1 MVNSKH
7 ILYVENELFQFISLF
22 GSNGEL
28 SNVKLAFR
36 HFKSKRISAKEFK
49 KHICFYSV
57 QSCRN
62 ILNDKSKI
70 TQRFS
75 KILNSTMEDSN
86 QRRITKKQVYS
97 IVDDLYHYKKYYKS
111 NQHEYGEYNE
121 NKIFNEQ

>member
-36 HFKSKRISAKEFK
+36 RFKSKRMSAKEFK
-49 KHICFYSV
+49 NHICFYSV
-57 QSCRN
+57 QS
-62 ILNDKSKI
+62 
-70 TQRFS
+70 FS